1 MLHSFIQTGSLKADQ
16 MTFINN
22 IISYLTQN
30 DMIDNDMLFKPPFT
44 HIHQDGLL
52 GVFDDIGAKKV
63 IQLVSAVNEN
73 ALVKVG

>member
-1 MLHSFIQTGSLKADQ
+1 
-16 MTFINN
+16 
-22 IISYLTQN
+22 
-30 DMIDNDMLFKPPFT
+30 MIDNDMLFKPPFT